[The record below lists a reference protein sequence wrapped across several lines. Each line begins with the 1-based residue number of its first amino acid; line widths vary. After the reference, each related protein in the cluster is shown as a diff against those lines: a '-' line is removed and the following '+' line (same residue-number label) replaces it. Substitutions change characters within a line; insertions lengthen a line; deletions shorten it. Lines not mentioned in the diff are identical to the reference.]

1 MVERRVLEGVL
12 GCPNCRD
19 GFEVH
24 EGFADLR
31 APPRGDLPEGRVGG
45 AGPRPE
51 GASAEAERL
60 VALMGIE
67 RGPGTVVMT
76 GRAARLAGEVADL
89 LDDVQVVG
97 VDPDLKAWADVA
109 GVSRIVATPGL
120 AFFSRVLRGVV
131 VDGALGRAAVYEAGR
146 VVAPRSRVVVV
157 DASADATSV
166 LEEAGLTV
174 LAEEGGTVVAA
185 RS

>member
-1 MVERRVLEGVL
+1 
-12 GCPNCRD
+12 
-19 GFEVH
+19 
-24 EGFADLR
+24 
-31 APPRGDLPEGRVGG
+31 
-45 AGPRPE
+45 
-51 GASAEAERL
+51 
-60 VALMGIE
+60 
-67 RGPGTVVMT
+67 MT
-76 GRAARLAGEVADL
+76 GRAARLAGGVADL

-97 VDPDLKAWADVA
+97 VDPDLKTWADVP

-120 AFFSRVLRGVV
+120 PFFSRVLRGVV
-131 VDGALGRAAVYEAGR
+131 VDGAFGRAAVYEAGR